1 MQTFD
6 TLLFKACNCRR
17 VPTLQFDIG
26 CVDRGNEARRLHA
39 NFRIQCNINFTHPQH
54 VQSINGVDVQ
64 YEDYATILKA
74 IKSAGNLFT
83 LEVSAEVVG

>member
-1 MQTFD
+1 MLSFEFNAI
-6 TLLFKACNCRR
+6 LIS
-17 VPTLQFDIG
+17 P
-26 CVDRGNEARRLHA
+26 
-39 NFRIQCNINFTHPQH
+39 PQH